1 MEVPTLQKKK
11 NRKCTQN
18 VSLEWFT
25 VNYMYIRVYLCVRV
39 YMYMKEKPKCLTTD
53 G

>member
-39 YMYMKEKPKCLTTD
+39 YMYMKENLNV
-53 G
+53 